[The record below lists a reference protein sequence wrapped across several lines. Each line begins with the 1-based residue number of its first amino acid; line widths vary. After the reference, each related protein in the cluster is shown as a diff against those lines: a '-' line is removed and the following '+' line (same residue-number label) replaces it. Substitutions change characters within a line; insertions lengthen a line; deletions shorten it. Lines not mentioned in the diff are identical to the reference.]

1 MDGRLCSLN
10 KSTYGGQ
17 YSVKFNQKLN
27 HNNVLNKNNHEIIKI
42 INTTSKIGGYS
53 LRPSVSYKDCQKEIV
68 MGIRVKL
75 GLFYFRMFVW
85 VHSAFSIINLKKK
98 ELDKY
103 LLKTLQ

>member
-1 MDGRLCSLN
+1 MDGRLSSLN

-68 MGIRVKL
+68 MGIRQTRAV
-75 GLFYFRMFVW
+75 LFSYVVW
-85 VHSAFSIINLKKK
+85 VQSAFSIINFKKK
-98 ELDKY
+98 KIVR
-103 LLKTLQ
+103 